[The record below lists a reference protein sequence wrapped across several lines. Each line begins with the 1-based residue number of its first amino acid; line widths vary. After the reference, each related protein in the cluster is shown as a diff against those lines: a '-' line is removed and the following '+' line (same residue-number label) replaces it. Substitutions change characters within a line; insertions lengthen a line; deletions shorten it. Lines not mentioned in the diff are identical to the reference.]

1 MSSQSDFIAR
11 IAPVVQKM
19 TAKYG
24 YGVNSA
30 IIAQACL
37 ESAYGTSNKAKHHN
51 YFGLKYRPNRV
62 SCSSGIFKDG
72 SREQLQGGK
81 YIKIIDNWFG
91 FASMKDGVEGYL
103 QFISIPNYDRAR
115 AVTDPEEY
123 LQALKDAGYA
133 TSAAYVSNNMSVIKK
148 WDLTKYDTKKVDISK
163 GSVKVVEKPKITK
176 MISKYNFESR
186 SGNAIK
192 YIVLHYTGNQTDTAK
207 NNANYFATGN
217 RGASAHYFVDETSIY
232 QSVEDSAAAWH
243 VGKNYGSGNLFGK
256 CTNKNSIGIEM
267 CSKNGAITSKTIT
280 QAVELTRY
288 LMAMYAIPID
298 NVVRHYDVCSKKCL
312 PVDNTE
318 LLTPNGWISLEDVQV
333 GDMVAQFNTE
343 DDSINFTEV
352 LDKVPFYEAETLKHR
367 NLEATADHRMWCKPN
382 VSNSKRFREELWSD
396 VLSSGGERVVKTH
409 GFLKTDGIPITDDE
423 LAYIVWVQ
431 ADGHYMHQR
440 WAGKDNIYGVEFHV
454 KKERKKIRIKELLD
468 SIGWEYKINNKSN
481 GSVSYRIYG
490 KEPYLFAEKWLSNK
504 EFTYNLIN
512 MNEHQFNIFWN
523 ELLQADGCR
532 SGNIYT
538 SSKIHNLD
546 VVQAI
551 CAVHGKRM
559 SMTTLGT
566 SRNSYGE
573 QPTGI
578 LENRRNAVFGRET
591 KSSPVEKRNTVVS
604 CVTVESG
611 FVLIRQNK
619 RTFVVGNCPGW
630 YGWNP
635 KSGSEATW
643 EDFKER
649 IQSGETQKAA
659 ATSTAKKKTKVPFIV
674 KVTIPDLNIRK
685 GPGVKYGK
693 TGKYTGIGKF
703 TIIETD
709 DKEEWGRLKSG
720 AGWIYIAD
728 RAWTKWPA

>member
-1 MSSQSDFIAR
+1 MSYQEDFIGK

-19 TAKYG
+19 TVRYG

-37 ESAYGTSNKAKHHN
+37 ESAYGTSTKAKHHN

-62 SCSSGIFKDG
+62 SCSSGMFKDG

-81 YIKIIDNWFG
+81 YIKIVDNWYG
-91 FASMKDGVEGYL
+91 FATMEDGVEGYL

-148 WDLTKYDTKKVDISK
+148 WDLTKYDTKKVDVSK
-163 GSVKVVEKPKITK
+163 GSVKVIEKPKITK

-267 CSKNGAITSKTIT
+267 CSKNGTITSKTIT
-280 QAVELTRY
+280 RAVELTRY
-288 LMAMYAIPID
+288 LMALYGVPAS
-298 NVVRHYDVCSKKCL
+298 NVVRHWDICSK
-312 PVDNTE
+312 E
-318 LLTPNGWISLEDVQV
+318 
-333 GDMVAQFNTE
+333 
-343 DDSINFTEV
+343 
-352 LDKVPFYEAETLKHR
+352 
-367 NLEATADHRMWCKPN
+367 
-382 VSNSKRFREELWSD
+382 
-396 VLSSGGERVVKTH
+396 
-409 GFLKTDGIPITDDE
+409 
-423 LAYIVWVQ
+423 
-431 ADGHYMHQR
+431 
-440 WAGKDNIYGVEFHV
+440 
-454 KKERKKIRIKELLD
+454 
-468 SIGWEYKINNKSN
+468 
-481 GSVSYRIYG
+481 
-490 KEPYLFAEKWLSNK
+490 
-504 EFTYNLIN
+504 
-512 MNEHQFNIFWN
+512 
-523 ELLQADGCR
+523 
-532 SGNIYT
+532 
-538 SSKIHNLD
+538 
-546 VVQAI
+546 
-551 CAVHGKRM
+551 
-559 SMTTLGT
+559 
-566 SRNSYGE
+566 
-573 QPTGI
+573 
-578 LENRRNAVFGRET
+578 
-591 KSSPVEKRNTVVS
+591 
-604 CVTVESG
+604 
-611 FVLIRQNK
+611 
-619 RTFVVGNCPGW
+619 CPGW

-649 IQSGETQKAA
+649 IQSGESQKAA
-659 ATSTAKKKTKVPFIV
+659 ATSAKKKTKVPFIV

-709 DKEEWGRLKSG
+709 EKEEWGRLKSG

-728 RAWTKWPA
+728 RAWTKWPV